1 MTVIDRISKLKHPG
15 TLHDFTWPQDLPEFG
30 RYNLIYGWNG
40 SGKTTISRLFRALE
54 MQTAP
59 ANCEIEFSIN
69 GTVVRGPDFQQM
81 VLPVRVFNRDFVLAN
96 VFQTG
101 GGDVP
106 PILVLGED
114 SVEKQA
120 QVAKLKA
127 SLTEA
132 QTEQHKRQLQKV
144 SDENDLDKH
153 CIQKA
158 RVVKDTLRSIGQNPY
173 NNYDKSHYQRRTGEM
188 LAAGDAKQYRL
199 DDNTRASLH
208 FQIHEGPKAQIKE
221 IDCTFPTLPTFADD
235 VSKLLE
241 VSVVSAAITSL
252 QDDQMLS
259 SWVHQGIGLHDLYD
273 VDHCLFCEQTLPQVR
288 LSRLKAHFST
298 EYDQL
303 IKNIDDKI
311 VLLEQASKDTDSVV
325 LPHNSQFYEDLSKEY
340 ESAVGEFKRVWQTA
354 SEALAFLVHALTQKK
369 VQIFE
374 SSTLGTHPPDLS
386 VETVEKMNRVVQ
398 THNARCGEFEAQVV
412 TARNGLASDMEAES
426 SEEYKS
432 LANNVV
438 KSQLATTYAS
448 EEVKRI
454 EREIAQLEQEIVEY
468 LRPATELNEDLKKYL
483 GHGELQL
490 AVKETG
496 YEITRNGAPAQ
507 SLSEGETTAI
517 ALLYFLKSLDD
528 RRFDSAKGVVV
539 LDDPVSSLDANAL
552 FLAFGFIRERTQDS
566 AQLFILTHNFTF
578 FRNVKNWF
586 HNMPRQ
592 RSTQVSRRPAR
603 LYMLEWQ
610 FATNTSQRLST
621 LRALDPLLEWYE
633 SEYHYLFARIYRESQ
648 KATTALTENYVL
660 PNMARRLLEGFL
672 AFRVPQVSGELWTK
686 LKGVDFDE
694 ARKTRIL
701 RFINTHSHNEVIG
714 EPEHDPS
721 LLAEARPVLQDLLKF
736 IEALDPDH
744 YRAMEELVN
753 RSVVE
758 DEE

>member
-15 TLHDFTWPQDLPEFG
+15 ILHDFTWPQGLPDFG

-54 MQTAP
+54 TQTTP

-69 GTVVRGPDFQQM
+69 GTAVRGPDFRQTT
-81 VLPVRVFNRDFVLAN
+81 LPVRVFNRDFVSAN

-120 QVAKLKA
+120 QVKKLQS

-132 QTEQHKRQLQKV
+132 QAEQHKRQSQKA
-144 SDENDLDKH
+144 SAENELDSH

-158 RVVKDTLRSIGQNPY
+158 REIKDTLRSTGQNSY
-173 NNYDKSHYQRRTGEM
+173 NNYDKSDYQRHTQEM
-188 LAAGDAKQYRL
+188 LTIRDAKRYRL
-199 DDNTRASLH
+199 DDNTRASLISR
-208 FQIHEGPKAQIKE
+208 IHESPKVQIKE
-221 IDCTFPTLPTFADD
+221 IAYTFPMLSKFADD
-235 VSKLLE
+235 VLKLLE

-252 QDDQMLS
+252 QDDQKLS
-259 SWVHQGIGLHDLYD
+259 SWVHQGIDLHDLYGA
-273 VDHCLFCEQTLPQVR
+273 DHCLFCEQTLPQVR
-288 LSRLKAHFST
+288 LSRLKAHFNT
-298 EYDQL
+298 EYEQL
-303 IKNIDDKI
+303 LKIIDNNIE
-311 VLLEQASKDTDSVV
+311 LLEQASMDAESVV
-325 LPHNSQFYEDLSKEY
+325 LPHNSQFYEDLSEKY
-340 ESAVGEFKRVWQTA
+340 ESAVDDFNHVRQTA
-354 SEALAFLVHALTQKK
+354 SEALALLVHALIQKK
-369 VQIFE
+369 GRIFE
-374 SSTLGTHPPDLS
+374 SSTLDTHPQELY
-386 VETVEKMNRVVQ
+386 VETLERVNQVVQ
-398 THNARCGEFEAQVV
+398 THNARCGEFDAQVV
-412 TARNGLASDMEAES
+412 TARDGLAFDMVAES
-426 SEEYKS
+426 AEEYES
-432 LANNVV
+432 LANNVAEC
-438 KSQLATTYAS
+438 QLRTACAS
-448 EEVKRI
+448 EEVKRL
-454 EREIAQLEQEIVEY
+454 EREIAELEQKIVEHR
-468 LRPATELNEDLKKYL
+468 RPATELNEDLKKYL
-483 GHGELQL
+483 GYGELQL

-496 YEITRNGAPAQ
+496 YEITRNGDPAQ

-528 RRFDSAKGVVV
+528 RRFDSEKGVVV

-578 FRNVKNWF
+578 FRNVKNWL
-586 HNMPRQ
+586 HNMPKQ
-592 RSTQVSRRPAR
+592 RSSKVSLRPAR

-610 FATNTSQRLST
+610 FATNTSQRSST

-633 SEYHYLFARIYRESQ
+633 SDYHYLFARIYRESQ

-660 PNMARRLLEGFL
+660 PNISRRLLEGFL
-672 AFRVPQVSGELWTK
+672 AFRVPQVSGELWAK
-686 LKGVDFDE
+686 LKKVDFDD

-701 RFINTHSHNEVIG
+701 RFINTHSHNDVIG

-753 RSVVE
+753 SSAVE